1 MDIHRCRFVPYPP
14 STINALAFT
23 HSKLTKGQHAVSPRL
38 ALGRANGDIE
48 IWNPQKGSWLQ
59 ETIIRG
65 GKDRSIDGLVWT
77 QDPTEDINGT
87 KIIGKS
93 RLFSIGYTTTVTEW
107 DLVKGQPLRSASG
120 NHGEIWCLAA
130 QPSEEQKRGEE
141 PSGECQKLV
150 AGCVDGALVLYSTAD
165 EDLQLQKVLVRPS
178 AKKAKIISVAFQDRY
193 HVIAGCSD
201 SNIRVYDIRTG
212 SMLRQMSLGA
222 GPKGG
227 PRDIIVWAVKA
238 LPNGDIISGDSTGEI
253 KIWHGKT
260 YSMMQHIKSHT
271 QDVLSLATSF
281 DGMSIFSGGMD
292 RRTVV
297 YKQNKGKKRW
307 TEVGHRRFHTHDVKA
322 MATLECQGI
331 SVVVSGGPDAAP
343 TILPLAQFGQ
353 ENQRAL
359 PFLPQLSII
368 QSSTRKRLMMSWW
381 DREIHIWRINRFSD
395 SINGD
400 DPEVAAVNRKLVAKI
415 LVKGESNITSAT
427 LNSAG
432 NLLAVST
439 VAEIKL
445 FRLKARKPE
454 EGEGLKVSTV
464 SVPLSFSS
472 GARLIQFSPDGNWL
486 SIIRD
491 DSSIAVARIIQ
502 DHASPSSFNIIPQLS
517 RLSRLDRNISKTKLL
532 GGLGAYERTV
542 TQVAFSSDSRIL
554 VVSDL
559 AGFVDTWVLEGIED
573 LTQKLE
579 EAQEDDASDDDSEDG
594 SDVEGEKKPKL
605 IYGQHWTQNPSATRI
620 PKLPAAPVVLSF
632 RPSTRPAQI
641 NGATPPATRNNP
653 NPVSHELPV
662 AEDRLV
668 IVTSTNELYEFEV
681 LAGSLTPWSRR
692 NPTSAFPLS
701 FRRLADA
708 ARGCIWD
715 ISDGRE
721 RMWLHGVSWLWMF
734 DLSQD
739 FHFEDEEADENGESE
754 NAGNKRKR
762 FQLGKSG
769 AGGLVDEEEK
779 ETGMS
784 RKVRKLI
791 HEEETQETELD
802 LEDNRGSMD
811 VDSDDGEIDRELKS
825 VLRKKSQRSEDEK
838 FGRAAQTYNTLKYRP
853 ILGVVEIGEGGE
865 NGLEVAIVERPI
877 WEADLPMRYEGDQ
890 EWEKKS
896 LY

>member
-1 MDIHRCRFVPYPP
+1 MEIHRCRFIPYPP

-23 HSKLTKGQHAVSPRL
+23 HSHLTKGQSAISPRL
-38 ALGRANGDIE
+38 AVGRANGDIE
-48 IWNPQKGSWLQ
+48 LWNPQKGSWLQ

-77 QDPTEDINGT
+77 QDPDEDINGT

-130 QPSEEQKRGEE
+130 QPAKEQKRGEE

-178 AKKAKIISVAFQDRY
+178 AKKAKVVSITFQDHYR
-193 HVIAGCSD
+193 VVAGFSD

-212 SMLRQMSLGA
+212 SMLRQMSLGV

-227 PRDIIVWAVKA
+227 PKDIIVWAVKA
-238 LPNGDIISGDSTGEI
+238 LPNGHIISGDSTGEI

-281 DGMSIFSGGMD
+281 DGMTIFSGGMD
-292 RRTVV
+292 RRTVI
-297 YKQNKGKKRW
+297 YKQNKAKKRW
-307 TEVGHRRFHTHDVKA
+307 TEVGHRRYHTHDVKA
-322 MATLECQGI
+322 MATLEGQGI

-343 TILPLAQFGQ
+343 ILLPLAQFGQ

-359 PFLPQLSII
+359 PFLPQPSII

-381 DREIHIWRINRFSD
+381 DREIHIWYINKFSD
-395 SINGD
+395 STNGD
-400 DPEVAAVNRKLVAKI
+400 DPEAAAVNRKLVAKI

-427 LNSAG
+427 LNPAG

-464 SVPLSFSS
+464 SVPPAFSS

-502 DHASPSSFNIIPQLS
+502 DQASPSSFSIIPQLS
-517 RLSRLDRNISKTKLL
+517 KLSRLDRDVSKTKLL
-532 GGLGAYERTV
+532 GGLGAYERNV

-573 LTQKLE
+573 LTQQPE
-579 EAQEDDASDDDSEDG
+579 EVQEDDDASDDGSDDA
-594 SDVEGEKKPKL
+594 SDVEEKMTRL
-605 IYGQHWTQNPSATRI
+605 IFGQHWTQNPSATRI
-620 PKLPAAPVVLSF
+620 PKLPAAPTVLSF
-632 RPSTRPAQI
+632 RPSNRPAEI
-641 NGATPPATRNNP
+641 SGATPAATRNNP

-668 IVTSTNELYEFEV
+668 IVTSTNEIYEFGA
-681 LAGSLTPWSRR
+681 LAGSLSPWSRR
-692 NPTSAFPLS
+692 NPTSIFPLA
-701 FRRLADA
+701 FRKLADS

-715 ISDGRE
+715 ISNGRE
-721 RMWLHGVSWLWMF
+721 RLWLHGVSWLWMF

-739 FHFEDEEADENGESE
+739 FHFQEEEMEGNGESE
-754 NAGNKRKR
+754 SAGTKRKR
-762 FQLGKSG
+762 FQPGKSG
-769 AGGLVDEEEK
+769 AGGIVDEDEK

-791 HEEETQETELD
+791 HEEVTQETELD
-802 LEDNRGSMD
+802 LEDIRGSMD
-811 VDSDDGEIDRELKS
+811 VDSDDGEIDKKLK
-825 VLRKKSQRSEDEK
+825 LLPRKKSQKSEDEK

-865 NGLEVAIVERPI
+865 GGLEVAIVERPI
-877 WEADLPMRYEGDQ
+877 WEANLPTRYEGDQ

>member
-23 HSKLTKGQHAVSPRL
+23 HSKLAKGQSAVSPRL

-48 IWNPQKGSWLQ
+48 LWNPQKGSWLQ

-77 QDPTEDINGT
+77 QDPNEDINGT
-87 KIIGKS
+87 KLLGKS

-130 QPSEEQKRGEE
+130 QPAEELKDGEE
-141 PSGECQKLV
+141 PSGECQKLI
-150 AGCVDGALVLYSTAD
+150 AGCVDGALVLYSTSD

-178 AKKAKIISVAFQDRY
+178 AKKAKIISVAFQDRF

-227 PRDIIVWAVKA
+227 PQDIIVWAVKA

-253 KIWHGKT
+253 KVWQGKT
-260 YSMMQHIKSHT
+260 YSLMQRIKSHT
-271 QDVLSLATSF
+271 QDVLSLATSA
-281 DGMSIFSGGMD
+281 DGLSFFSGGMD

-297 YKQNKGKKRW
+297 YKQIKGKKRW
-307 TEVGHRRFHTHDVKA
+307 SEVGHKRYHSHDVKA
-322 MATLECQGI
+322 MASLECRGI

-343 TILPLAQFGQ
+343 TVLPLAQFGQ

-359 PFLPQLSII
+359 PFLPQPSII

-381 DREIHIWRINRFSD
+381 DREIHIWRINGLSESTNSD
-395 SINGD
+395 E
-400 DPEVAAVNRKLVAKI
+400 PEVAAANRKLVAKI
-415 LVKGESNITSAT
+415 LVRGESNITSAT
-427 LNSAG
+427 LNAAG
-432 NLLAVST
+432 NLVAIST
-439 VAEIKL
+439 VADIKL

-454 EGEGLKVSTV
+454 EGEGLKISPVA
-464 SVPLSFSS
+464 VPSAFSS
-472 GARLIQFSPDGNWL
+472 GARSIQFSPDGNWL
-486 SIIRD
+486 SIVRD
-491 DSSIAVARIIQ
+491 DSSIAVARILQ
-502 DHASPSSFNIIPQLS
+502 DEETPSSFSVIPQLS

-542 TQVAFSSDSRIL
+542 TQTAFSSDSRIL

-573 LTQKLE
+573 LTQGLE
-579 EAQEDDASDDDSEDG
+579 ETQEDDASDDDSDDG
-594 SDVEGEKKPKL
+594 LDVEEEKKPKL
-605 IYGQHWTQNPSATRI
+605 IFGQHWTQNPSATRI

-632 RPSTRPAQI
+632 RPSMRPAQI
-641 NGATPPATRNNP
+641 NGATPPATRNTP
-653 NPVSHELPV
+653 QPISHELPV

-668 IVTSTNELYEFEV
+668 IVTSTNEIYEFEV

-692 NPTSAFPLS
+692 NPTSTFPLA
-701 FRRLADA
+701 FRKLGDL

-715 ISDGRE
+715 ISNGRE
-721 RMWLHGVSWLWMF
+721 RIWLHGVGWLWMF

-739 FHFEDEEADENGESE
+739 FHFENEEAEENGESE
-754 NAGNKRKR
+754 IAGNKRKR
-762 FQLGKSG
+762 FQQGKSG
-769 AGGLVDEEEK
+769 AGGMIDTDEK

-784 RKVRKLI
+784 RKIRKLI

-802 LEDNRGSMD
+802 IEAIKDAMD
-811 VDSDDGEIDRELKS
+811 VDSEDDDREMKLL
-825 VLRKKSQRSEDEK
+825 LREKSQKSEDEK
-838 FGRAAQTYNTLKYRP
+838 FGGPAQTYKTFKYRP

-865 NGLEVAIVERPI
+865 GGPEVAIVERPI